1 MGNKSEGKGW
11 RRNIWG
17 TRVRKRIEKKYM
29 GNKEERKTN
38 CDGKMRNERN
48 PYERGV
54 DKSI

>member
-1 MGNKSEGKGW
+1 MGNKSERKGL

-17 TRVRKRIEKKYM
+17 TRKK
-29 GNKEERKTN
+29 GNN

>member
-1 MGNKSEGKGW
+1 MCGK
-11 RRNIWG
+11 RVKARKNIWG
-17 TRVRKRIEKKYM
+17 TRKK
-29 GNKEERKTN
+29 GND